1 MMAPTPTP
9 LSILFVTPECAPW
22 VKTGG
27 LGDVSAALPKAL
39 ARLGHEVRVLM
50 PAYRPLRAMLP
61 VAKRRHVLAADGPWP
76 EATLAE
82 VATDGL
88 RLLLLDC
95 PGFYDRAGGPYADPG
110 GLDFEDAL
118 RRFAFLADVAA
129 RVASGEVAGPA
140 VDVLHANDWPT
151 GLAPA
156 FLRQRQPEPRTLSV
170 FTVHN
175 LAFQGMFPMAQARSL
190 GLPDAWMQ
198 LDGLR
203 HWDQVC
209 LLKGGLRFADVV
221 TTVSPTYAQEIQT
234 PEAGCGLDGVLR
246 ERAADVAGI
255 LNGIDTA
262 EWNPATD
269 GFLAAP
275 YGSSNLAAK
284 RINRLALQREAG
296 LDAEGPGVLFGL
308 VSRLTDQKGVDLVL
322 EVVPW
327 LVAEGHQLVLLGKGD
342 AGLEARWLELAARH
356 PGRVAVTLGFDEG
369 RAHRIEAGADVFL
382 MPSRFEPCGLNQ
394 MYSHAYGTLPVVR
407 RTGGLADSVVDVDLP
422 DGNGI
427 VFDAPTADGLREA
440 MARAARLFADA
451 PAWEAVQRR
460 AMALDRGWA
469 ASARRYEALYRERA
483 FSAASPAAAPRP

>member
-1 MMAPTPTP
+1 MKAATMSP

-39 ARLGHEVRVLM
+39 GRLGHEVRVLM
-50 PAYRPLRAMLP
+50 PAYRPMRAMLP
-61 VAKRRHVLAADGPWP
+61 VAKRRHVLPADGPWP

-82 VATDGL
+82 VSTDGL

-118 RRFAFLADVAA
+118 RRFAFLSHVAA
-129 RVASGEVAGPA
+129 RVATGQVAGGPA
-140 VDVLHANDWPT
+140 DVLHANDWPA

-156 FLRQRQPEPRTLSV
+156 FLRQLQPEPRTLSV

-175 LAFQGMFPMAQARSL
+175 LAFQGMFPIAGALSL
-190 GLPDAWMQ
+190 GLPNAWMQ

-209 LLKGGLRFADVV
+209 LLKGGLRFAHVV

-246 ERAADVAGI
+246 ERAADVFGI

-262 EWNPATD
+262 AWNPAAD
-269 GFLAAP
+269 AFLAAP
-275 YGSSNLAAK
+275 YGPANLGSK
-284 RINRLALQREAG
+284 RTNRLALQREAG
-296 LDAEGPGVLFGL
+296 LDAEGVGVLFGL
-308 VSRLTDQKGVDLVL
+308 VSRLTDQKGIDLVL
-322 EVVPW
+322 DVVPW

-342 AGLEARWLELAARH
+342 PGIEARWLELAARH
-356 PGRVAVTLGFDEG
+356 PGRVSVTLGFDEG

-394 MYSHAYGTLPVVR
+394 MYSQAYGTLPVVR
-407 RTGGLADSVVDVDLP
+407 RTGGLADSVIDVDHA
-422 DGNGI
+422 DGNGF
-427 VFDAPTADGLREA
+427 VFDAPTSDALRDA
-440 MARAARLFADA
+440 MARAARLFGD
-451 PAWEAVQRR
+451 PRSWEAVQRR
-460 AMALDRGWA
+460 AMALDRDWA
-469 ASARRYEALYRERA
+469 ASARRYEALYRERG
-483 FSAASPAAAPRP
+483 FSAASPAAAPRR